1 MGTTCRFCL
10 LSFDSFSLT
19 PGSFLIHKHSLKWPS
34 NAGHRLF
41 EFPKAPDTQ
50 YMNLRAPLNIAS
62 LNINFVSKVLSKLIW
77 PTGLLTGQ
85 TSCSPLPVAWVRIP
99 LSAGS
104 DLDTPALILQPLIF
118 YWKDYML
125 TIHWLK
131 KKMWTGKYLGSSAR
145 ALESDCILLGEMRL
159 SSKVTC
165 FFKRHTHDQSG
176 YFERLYTALF
186 ALQINFLHQENNDAD
201 LLSLLPFPPFLL
213 EAIKT

>member
-50 YMNLRAPLNIAS
+50 YMNLRAPLNIVS

-99 LSAGS
+99 FSAGS
-104 DLDTPALILQPLIF
+104 DLDIPALILQPLIF

-131 KKMWTGKYLGSSAR
+131 KKKSELVNTWEVQHVLWNLTAYCLGKWDYLVKWPVSLKDTLMIRVGTLR
-145 ALESDCILLGEMRL
+145 DYILP
-159 SSKVTC
+159 C
-165 FFKRHTHDQSG
+165 
-176 YFERLYTALF
+176 
-186 ALQINFLHQENNDAD
+186 LHC
-201 LLSLLPFPPFLL
+201 
-213 EAIKT
+213 K